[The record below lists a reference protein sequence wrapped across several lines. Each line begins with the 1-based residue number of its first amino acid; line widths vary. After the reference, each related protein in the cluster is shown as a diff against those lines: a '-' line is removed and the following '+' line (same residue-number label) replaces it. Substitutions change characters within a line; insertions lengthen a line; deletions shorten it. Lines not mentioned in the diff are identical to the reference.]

1 MKLILIGFM
10 GSGKTTI
17 GNILSKKLNMDI
29 VDMDLEIEKNLNIS
43 INDIFNLYGEK
54 YFRNKEVELLEK
66 LLKKDNIIIST
77 GGGIIE
83 TKEVINM
90 LKEEKLVIW
99 LNADIKT
106 TVNRLKSELANRP
119 KLKYEKN
126 LENTIKNL
134 INNRYYKYKK
144 ASNIII
150 DVNNKNI
157 DEVVSEILV
166 YIDKNMLL

>member
-66 LLKKDNIIIST
+66 LLKQDNIF
-77 GGGIIE
+77 
-83 TKEVINM
+83 
-90 LKEEKLVIW
+90 
-99 LNADIKT
+99 
-106 TVNRLKSELANRP
+106 
-119 KLKYEKN
+119 
-126 LENTIKNL
+126 
-134 INNRYYKYKK
+134 
-144 ASNIII
+144 
-150 DVNNKNI
+150 
-157 DEVVSEILV
+157 
-166 YIDKNMLL
+166 

>member
-29 VDMDLEIEKNLNIS
+29 VDMDLEIEKKLNIS

-106 TVNRLKSELANRP
+106 TVNRLKSELDNRP